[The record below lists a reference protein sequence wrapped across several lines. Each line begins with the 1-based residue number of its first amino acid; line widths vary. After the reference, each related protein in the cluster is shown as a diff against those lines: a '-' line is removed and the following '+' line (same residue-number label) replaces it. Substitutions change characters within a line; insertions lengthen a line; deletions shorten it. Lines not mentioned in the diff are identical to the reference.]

1 MPTTPSSTTAD
12 ATKRRQRRNLWL
24 RTLHQWH
31 WISSATCLVGILLF
45 AITGLTLNH
54 ATHIETTPNV
64 IHRTTTLPPTLHAAL
79 TTPENGNAPLSPAVA
94 AWLSTY
100 TGQALAGRNAEWS
113 PDEIYLS
120 LTGPGTDTW
129 LSLNRTNGVLEYEH
143 TDRGWIA
150 YFNDLHKGRNTG
162 PAWAWFIDLLALAC
176 LVFCLTGL
184 CLLHLHARQRRMTW
198 PLVGFG
204 LILPLLIAV
213 LMIH

>member
-1 MPTTPSSTTAD
+1 M
-12 ATKRRQRRNLWL
+12 
-24 RTLHQWH
+24 
-31 WISSATCLVGILLF
+31 
-45 AITGLTLNH
+45 TLNH

-79 TTPENGNAPLSPAVA
+79 TTPETGNAPLPPAVA

-120 LTGPGTDTW
+120 LTGPGTDAW

-150 YFNDLHKGRNTG
+150 YFNDLHSGRNTG

-184 CLLHLHARQRRMTW
+184 CLLHLHARQRRSDVAARRLWFDRAATDRD
-198 PLVGFG
+198 PHDSLNLNFHGN
-204 LILPLLIAV
+204 IPCALP
-213 LMIH
+213 